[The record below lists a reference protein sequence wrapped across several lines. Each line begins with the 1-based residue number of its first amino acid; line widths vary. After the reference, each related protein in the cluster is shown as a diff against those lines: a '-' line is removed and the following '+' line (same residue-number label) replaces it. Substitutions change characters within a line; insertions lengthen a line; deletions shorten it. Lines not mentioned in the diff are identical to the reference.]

1 MGKFNKTGKRG
12 MPALNT
18 SSLPDLIFTLLFF
31 FMIVTTMREVTLKVE
46 FKVPQATE
54 LEKLEKKSL
63 VTFIYV
69 GKPTAEFRKKLGNE
83 SRIQLNDSYAEVAEI
98 QDYIIGERASMKEED
113 QPQMTVSL
121 KVDQDTKMGI
131 VTDIKEALRKAYAL
145 KINYSAPDRFV
156 ERAIGADIIL
166 KLDKDH
172 ELGNKVATIN
182 LHIPGDDLVAE
193 SRGKSFEEA
202 VDLSIEALKR
212 QIDKYKGRLEK

>member
-69 GKPTAEFRKKLGNE
+69 GKPTAEFRKKLNQIWKNC
-83 SRIQLNDSYAEVAEI
+83 SRNWRKPSIMMQ
-98 QDYIIGERASMKEED
+98 
-113 QPQMTVSL
+113 
-121 KVDQDTKMGI
+121 
-131 VTDIKEALRKAYAL
+131 LRKNM
-145 KINYSAPDRFV
+145 I
-156 ERAIGADIIL
+156 
-166 KLDKDH
+166 
-172 ELGNKVATIN
+172 T
-182 LHIPGDDLVAE
+182 
-193 SRGKSFEEA
+193 
-202 VDLSIEALKR
+202 
-212 QIDKYKGRLEK
+212 